1 MAARVGNQAATRAR
15 RPAMSVGDPILA
27 SKITAPSVPDWAVP
41 RPRITKL
48 IAQGTRWCPLT
59 LVTGPPGAGKTMALS
74 LWAAAE
80 PGTVAWVGLDEFD
93 NRPEV
98 FWSYVMAALRRVGA
112 ASPRA
117 LRAAERGRV
126 GDEGF
131 LLRLAAALA
140 AQDPPVTLILDD
152 MHLLTEPRVLQGLD
166 FVLRNVGPGL
176 RLAASSRMDPML
188 PLHRYRLAGG
198 LTEIRASDLAFS
210 TSEAGLL
217 LAQHGQTL
225 TADLLESLTRRTEG
239 WAAGLR
245 LAAISLGA
253 HPDPGQF
260 VKELI
265 SEDRALT
272 SYLVD
277 EVLNVQPPEV
287 RDVLLST
294 SILDQLSA
302 DAAVELTGNE
312 RAAGIMT
319 ALVHA
324 NAFIQSL
331 GSGRYRYHTL
341 FGEVLRLK
349 LRREYPDRMVAL
361 HQRAARWCQRN
372 GLLTDAVRHAARAGD
387 WQLAAALVIDG
398 LAVGQIIEPRDD
410 HCLADEFAS
419 MPPGQ
424 AWTGPQPHLV
434 EAAMALSAGR
444 HQSSASALNAADSI
458 LERLP
463 ADQEAASRLAAAVI
477 RLIASLRTGDLKAA
491 AAAAAQAELLVSRV
505 PDGKLSRD
513 IVGRVRSGRGAV
525 ELWSGH
531 LDEAAR
537 VLEAPRVPGV
547 ARVPEVR
554 SAAEAA
560 SAGQGQRADCAG
572 LLALVEALRGRLR
585 RAAELAGQ
593 ATLVADGRRLPGWN
607 PNPAALIALAWVH
620 LERNDPR
627 EARSC
632 LKQADAGLA
641 ASPDKL
647 IGAVA
652 YLAAASVALAEGRAP
667 AAAQIIARARSGW
680 PVPVWL
686 DQQLSLVESRACAAA
701 GDIRTALDAAERAGR
716 DTSLEASVT
725 LAQAWATAGD
735 GDNARLA
742 LAPVLA
748 AGSGAS
754 DRVRVQAW
762 LVDAQLS
769 YASGDRARGRR
780 SVASALRLAEPEQ
793 LRLPFAAQ
801 HSWIGPALQR
811 DPELA
816 AAHRSLLVPALLHEQ
831 LPAPAGAPDQAPILV
846 VEPLTER
853 EREVLRHVS
862 GMLNTAEVAS
872 EMYISVNTVKTHL
885 RSIYRK
891 LAAAHRAE
899 AVRRARQLQLI

>member
-1 MAARVGNQAATRAR
+1 
-15 RPAMSVGDPILA
+15 MSVGDPILA

-48 IAQGTRWCPLT
+48 IAEGTRWCPLT
-59 LVTGPPGAGKTMALS
+59 LVTGPPGAGKTMALA

-93 NRPEV
+93 NRSGV
-98 FWSYVMAALRRVGA
+98 FWSYVVAALRRSGVA
-112 ASPRA
+112 IPKA
-117 LRAAERGRV
+117 LRGAERERV

-152 MHLLTEPRVLQGLD
+152 LHLLTEPRVLQGLD

-176 RLAASSRMDPML
+176 RLAASSRMDPLL
-188 PLHRYRLAGG
+188 PLHRYRLAGE
-198 LTEIRASDLAFS
+198 LTEVRASDLAFS
-210 TSEAGLL
+210 TSEADLL
-217 LAQHGQTL
+217 LAQHGRTL

-265 SEDRALT
+265 AEDRALT
-272 SYLVD
+272 GYLVD

-287 RDVLLST
+287 REVLLST
-294 SILDQLSA
+294 SILDHVSA

-319 ALVHA
+319 ALVRA
-324 NAFIQSL
+324 NAFIQPL
-331 GSGRYRYHTL
+331 GSGQYRYHTL

-349 LRREYPDRMVAL
+349 LRREHPDRLVAL

-372 GLLTDAVRHAARAGD
+372 GLLTGAVRHAAQAGD
-387 WQLAAALVIDG
+387 WPLAAGLVIDG
-398 LAVGQIIEPRDD
+398 LAIGQVIEPRSD
-410 HCLADEFAS
+410 HCLAEEFAS

-434 EAAMALSAGR
+434 EAAMALSASR
-444 HQSSASALNAADSI
+444 HQSSASALNAADGI

-463 ADQEAASRLAAAVI
+463 ADQEATSRLAAAVI

-491 AAAAAQAELLVSRV
+491 AAAAADAELLVSRV
-505 PDGKLSRD
+505 PVGKLGRD
-513 IVGRVRSGRGAV
+513 IRERVRSGRAAV

-537 VLEAPRVPGV
+537 VLGAVPVLEV
-547 ARVPEVR
+547 ARVPEVG

-560 SAGQGQRADCAG
+560 SGGEDQRADCVG

-585 RAAELAGQ
+585 HAAELAGQ
-593 ATLVADGRRLPGWN
+593 AILVADEHRLPGWN

-620 LERNDPR
+620 LERNDLR

-632 LKQADAGLA
+632 LKQADASLV

-701 GDIRTALDAAERAGR
+701 GDIKAALAAAERAGR
-716 DTSLEASVT
+716 GTSLEAAVT
-725 LAQAWATAGD
+725 LAHAWATAGD

-748 AGSGAS
+748 AGSGAA

-780 SVASALRLAEPEQ
+780 SFASALRLAEPEQ
-793 LRLPFAAQ
+793 LRLPFAAE
-801 HSWIGPALQR
+801 HGWIGPALQR

-816 AAHRSLLVPALLHEQ
+816 AAHRSLLVPAVLHEQ
-831 LPAPAGAPDQAPILV
+831 LPAPARAPDQAPILV

>member
-1 MAARVGNQAATRAR
+1 MAARVGNQAATRTR

-27 SKITAPSVPDWAVP
+27 SKITTPSVPDWAVP

-48 IAQGTRWCPLT
+48 IAEGTRRCPLT
-59 LVTGPPGAGKTMALS
+59 LVTGPPGAGKTMALA

-93 NRPEV
+93 NRPGV
-98 FWSYVMAALRRVGA
+98 FWSYVVAALRRSGVA
-112 ASPRA
+112 VPKT
-117 LRAAERGRV
+117 LRAAEREQV

-140 AQDPPVTLILDD
+140 AQDPPVTLVLDD
-152 MHLLTEPRVLQGLD
+152 LHLLTEPRVLQGLD
-166 FVLRNVGPGL
+166 FVLRNVGPSL
-176 RLAASSRMDPML
+176 RLAASSRMDPLL
-188 PLHRYRLAGG
+188 PLHRYRLAGE

-217 LAQHGQTL
+217 LAQHGLTL
-225 TADLLESLTRRTEG
+225 SADLLESLTRRTEG

-265 SEDRALT
+265 AEDRALT
-272 SYLVD
+272 GYLVD
-277 EVLNVQPPEV
+277 EVLNVLSPEV
-287 RDVLLST
+287 REVLLST
-294 SILDQLSA
+294 SILDHVSA

-319 ALVHA
+319 ALVRA
-324 NAFIQSL
+324 NAFIQPL

-349 LRREYPDRMVAL
+349 LRREHPDRLVAL

-372 GLLTDAVRHAARAGD
+372 GLLTGAVRHAAQAGD
-387 WQLAAALVIDG
+387 WPLAAGLVIDG
-398 LAVGQIIEPRDD
+398 LAIGQVIEPRGD
-410 HCLADEFAS
+410 HCLAEEFAS

-434 EAAMALSAGR
+434 EAAMALSASR
-444 HQSSASALNAADSI
+444 HQSSASALNAADGI

-491 AAAAAQAELLVSRV
+491 GAAAAHAELLVSRV
-505 PDGKLSRD
+505 PGGKLGRD
-513 IVGRVRSGRGAV
+513 IRGRVRSGRAAV

-537 VLEAPRVPGV
+537 VLGAVSVLEV
-547 ARVPEVR
+547 ARVPEIG

-560 SAGQGQRADCAG
+560 SGGEDQRADCAG

-593 ATLVADGRRLPGWN
+593 AILVADEHRLPGWN
-607 PNPAALIALAWVH
+607 PNPAALMALAWVH
-620 LERNDPR
+620 LERNDLR

-667 AAAQIIARARSGW
+667 AAAQIIGRARSGW

-686 DQQLSLVESRACAAA
+686 DQQLSLVESRACGAA
-701 GDIRTALDAAERAGR
+701 GDIKAALAAAERVGR
-716 DTSLEASVT
+716 GTSLEAAVT
-725 LAQAWATAGD
+725 LAHAWATAGD

-742 LAPVLA
+742 LAPALA
-748 AGSGAS
+748 AGSGAA

-780 SVASALRLAEPEQ
+780 SFASALRLAEPEQ
-793 LRLPFAAQ
+793 LRLPFAAE
-801 HSWIGPALQR
+801 HGWIGPALQR

-816 AAHRSLLVPALLHEQ
+816 AAHRSLLVPAVLHEQ
-831 LPAPAGAPDQAPILV
+831 LPAPARAPDQAPILV

>member
-1 MAARVGNQAATRAR
+1 MVSAE
-15 RPAMSVGDPILA
+15 RPAH
-27 SKITAPSVPDWAVP
+27 
-41 RPRITKL
+41 
-48 IAQGTRWCPLT
+48 
-59 LVTGPPGAGKTMALS
+59 
-74 LWAAAE
+74 
-80 PGTVAWVGLDEFD
+80 
-93 NRPEV
+93 
-98 FWSYVMAALRRVGA
+98 RRGA
-112 ASPRA
+112 AC
-117 LRAAERGRV
+117 
-126 GDEGF
+126 
-131 LLRLAAALA
+131 
-140 AQDPPVTLILDD
+140 AQ
-152 MHLLTEPRVLQGLD
+152 
-166 FVLRNVGPGL
+166 
-176 RLAASSRMDPML
+176 
-188 PLHRYRLAGG
+188 
-198 LTEIRASDLAFS
+198 
-210 TSEAGLL
+210 
-217 LAQHGQTL
+217 
-225 TADLLESLTRRTEG
+225 
-239 WAAGLR
+239 
-245 LAAISLGA
+245 
-253 HPDPGQF
+253 
-260 VKELI
+260 
-265 SEDRALT
+265 
-272 SYLVD
+272 
-277 EVLNVQPPEV
+277 
-287 RDVLLST
+287 
-294 SILDQLSA
+294 
-302 DAAVELTGNE
+302 
-312 RAAGIMT
+312 
-319 ALVHA
+319 
-324 NAFIQSL
+324 
-331 GSGRYRYHTL
+331 
-341 FGEVLRLK
+341 
-349 LRREYPDRMVAL
+349 
-361 HQRAARWCQRN
+361 
-372 GLLTDAVRHAARAGD
+372 AGD
-387 WQLAAALVIDG
+387 WPLAAGLVIDG
-398 LAVGQIIEPRDD
+398 LAIGQIIEPRGDR
-410 HCLADEFAS
+410 CLAEEFAS

-505 PDGKLSRD
+505 PSGKLGRD
-513 IVGRVRSGRGAV
+513 IRGRVRSGRAAV

-537 VLEAPRVPGV
+537 VLEAAPVLEV
-547 ARVPEVR
+547 ARVPEVG
-554 SAAEAA
+554 SGAEAP
-560 SAGQGQRADCAG
+560 SGGEDQRADCAG

-593 ATLVADGRRLPGWN
+593 AILVADEHRLPGWN
-607 PNPAALIALAWVH
+607 QNPAALIALAWVH
-620 LERNDPR
+620 LERNDLR

-641 ASPDKL
+641 VSPDKL

-652 YLAAASVALAEGRAP
+652 YLAAASVALAEGRTP

-701 GDIRTALDAAERAGR
+701 GDIKAALAAAERAGR
-716 DTSLEASVT
+716 GTSLEAAVT
-725 LAQAWATAGD
+725 LAHAWATAGD

-742 LAPVLA
+742 LAPALA
-748 AGSGAS
+748 AGSGAP

-793 LRLPFAAQ
+793 LRLPFAAE

-816 AAHRSLLVPALLHEQ
+816 AAHRSLFVPAVLHEQQ
-831 LPAPAGAPDQAPILV
+831 LPAPARAPDQAPILV